1 MYTAKCLTAAS
12 NTDGA
17 AVTIQTCNNSD
28 AQQWTFTGGPIT
40 VFGNK
45 CLDVTNGSGAD
56 GNKMQ
61 IWTCNANDAN
71 QQFSYTVSYIPS
83 NAQLRDT

>member
-1 MYTAKCLTAAS
+1 MYTAKCLTPAS

-17 AVTIQTCNNSD
+17 AVTIQTCNNSAD
-28 AQQWTFTGGPIT
+28 QQWTFTGGTIT

-45 CLDVTNGSGAD
+45 CLDVTNGNGTN

-71 QQFSYTVSYIPS
+71 QQFSYTVSYIPF
-83 NAQLRDT
+83 NAQLRDV